1 MSSRH
6 GATNKN
12 KTNFMTKLEIKGDT
26 IIAKNELKRKWAT
39 LQFVD
44 KLMAGGY
51 NAANRI
57 KFWGRMGALGGGI
70 VGLFFGSAFVF
81 IPSDGPRLVAGP
93 LAAWICLGLAG
104 AMAFGGLSALG
115 AGIYNLGIA
124 RDSILQSGTAFTSGK
139 FAVITNDSTEKSI
152 LARNIINRS
161 TAKILGEDPDACTST
176 ILSGGSIVCCRKIYS
191 SPSALLFSVLNLA
204 VDELRFTPKV
214 PLEWKS
220 FKLDYRYRETVY
232 HIACINV
239 SGAWKVPPKIFLDG
253 SEQPGAVLKLVD
265 DRREHSVE
273 VKFEL

>member
-1 MSSRH
+1 
-6 GATNKN
+6 
-12 KTNFMTKLEIKGDT
+12 MTKLEIKGDT

-44 KLMAGGY
+44 KLMAGSY

-139 FAVITNDSTEKSI
+139 KC
-152 LARNIINRS
+152 RNHERFDRKVNPCPEHNQSQHCEDTGRRS
-161 TAKILGEDPDACTST
+161 RCMHQHNIE
-176 ILSGGSIVCCRKIYS
+176 R
-191 SPSALLFSVLNLA
+191 
-204 VDELRFTPKV
+204 
-214 PLEWKS
+214 W
-220 FKLDYRYRETVY
+220 
-232 HIACINV
+232 
-239 SGAWKVPPKIFLDG
+239 
-253 SEQPGAVLKLVD
+253 
-265 DRREHSVE
+265 EHS
-273 VKFEL
+273 LLP

>member
-44 KLMAGGY
+44 KLMAGSY

-161 TAKILGEDPDACTST
+161 TAKILGEDPDACIST
-176 ILSGGSIVCCRKIYS
+176 NIER
-191 SPSALLFSVLNLA
+191 
-204 VDELRFTPKV
+204 
-214 PLEWKS
+214 W
-220 FKLDYRYRETVY
+220 
-232 HIACINV
+232 
-239 SGAWKVPPKIFLDG
+239 
-253 SEQPGAVLKLVD
+253 
-265 DRREHSVE
+265 EHS
-273 VKFEL
+273 LLP